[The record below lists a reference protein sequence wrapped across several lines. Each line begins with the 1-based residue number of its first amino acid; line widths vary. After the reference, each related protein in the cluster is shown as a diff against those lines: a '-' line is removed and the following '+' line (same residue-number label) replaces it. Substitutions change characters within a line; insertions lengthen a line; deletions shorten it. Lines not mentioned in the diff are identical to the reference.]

1 MSRKLIPALLAVA
14 LTAGAAP
21 INDEEAAFTAA
32 FAALKEHKLTE
43 LKEECLSLI
52 ALDPNEDSYPIQVRE
67 KHDEKCGGDPN
78 TAPLVAQLEVTKADG
93 RVSVYDPVSD
103 EKRPLE

>member
-32 FAALKEHKLTE
+32 FAALKEHKLTDP
-43 LKEECLSLI
+43 KEECPSLI
-52 ALDPNEDSYPIQVRE
+52 AL
-67 KHDEKCGGDPN
+67 
-78 TAPLVAQLEVTKADG
+78 APD
-93 RVSVYDPVSD
+93 
-103 EKRPLE
+103 